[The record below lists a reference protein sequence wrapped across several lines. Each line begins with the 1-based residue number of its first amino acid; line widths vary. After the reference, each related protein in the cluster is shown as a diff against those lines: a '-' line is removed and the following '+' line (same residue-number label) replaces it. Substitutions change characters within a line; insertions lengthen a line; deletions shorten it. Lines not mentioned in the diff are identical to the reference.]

1 MKKKLTAFL
10 LALMMLTQV
19 LVPGSAWAKESKSYP
34 ETDSNLV
41 QVGMTGAENYPK
53 LTNKVILD
61 IQKEATLNSRKNMQ
75 DKTGL
80 VPFNTP
86 YLPGQEIPDKDK
98 PKIVGNVSANFT
110 TKGLDDGT
118 FDWEG
123 VFGKDS
129 NGKPGKAKL
138 IFVQW
143 LKNKETGVK
152 YELEVSKDGKYS
164 WNDWEGKPARIPL
177 YSQGLEAFTYSVYL
191 DQDVSDKVKL
201 LTYRIAGT
209 PSSPG
214 YHKDP
219 ETGLNMADIVID
231 LSIQQVAST
240 KFVSEWHTGLA
251 EDSKPP
257 VEGEFDNKIDEY
269 PGYFPFSKDDGGS
282 IIIRNDLVN
291 NSDYEDPGYSEYGSS
306 SLIKTPEVKVTEGL
320 EFEDENDEQ
329 GTPTYVFDETN
340 KIIQTKDKKHKF
352 KYDFTYDVI
361 NGGKLTMTE
370 IIPLTFYANGGKFAS
385 IADPNAEQKIIKEVD
400 YGKDLTDE
408 AEKPTKDRE
417 TFKGW
422 STTQDGKTPVTDD
435 DFKNI
440 KEAKTF
446 YAIWDNN
453 DIVADQLEVKESF
466 KDGDT
471 WVNNFI
477 PTLDTLKKQV
487 KIKDANGDP
496 QALANDDK
504 IAIVDGI
511 NEYTTDAAAKDYLYN
526 LLKEDAATEVS
537 RNVTITAK
545 ITHADGTSQ
554 TVDIPIKVI
563 KNIYEAKTEE
573 GKPNYVPEGYVKVT
587 VDPTTKATEPQKY
600 FYYVNPKAEVVIPG
614 KDPVGTGDNLFVKW
628 TMKADDATGEGSEY
642 KLSEKPRTKFE
653 KASTITAQYSA
664 DVVPAKED
672 GTKPEGTPDNFVKVT
687 FVPTDKATDET
698 KANKIFYVNPDKAV
712 TIPVANPVAKAGF
725 IFKEWK
731 IGDVTT
737 GETYTVGTPKK
748 FENETTITAT
758 YTESENIIE
767 YDPKNPTA
775 KPDGYITVSFEA
787 DLGLK
792 LKDVKYYFV
801 KKNAKD
807 TEGNLITLGSAALK
821 KPGYQAANGYEFNGW
836 DKADSTTIGDKDIVV
851 TALAKQAS
859 SPGKPGD
866 EPGYRPYPEIIY
878 RDRIVEKEKIVEKIV
893 KVGENDE
900 LHKEIRYM
908 QGYNG
913 KFRPYDGLTRAEA
926 AQILANALKAD
937 GYRYDANYALSY
949 TDVGNKWYTDAVR
962 VVTQA
967 NVFQGYSDGTFRP
980 QSKITRAEWV
990 ATLRRFQDLKEA
1002 NGNTM
1007 MLRSGHWATAE
1018 VEAAYEAGWLGVY
1031 QDGTAKFDADKPIT
1045 RQEVAY
1051 VSNRAFRR
1059 VLDKVYLRRSVNTLL
1074 TYKDINPSM
1083 PLYEDILCASNTL
1096 LTDNNYYKANT
1107 IVMDN
1112 VTFNIVTDYLDITQK
1127 KFQYNVIR

>member
-1 MKKKLTAFL
+1 MLLQIAIPQNIFAEEENNLPQDKYTTVGKIDFKSFDTKTMIEMNKVAAKNRKTNSKDKGSTLFSPGPYFGDDNEPTDENKLKYYGNVKAKLTVKGLNDGEFQWNEIFGVDKDGNPNPAQLIF
-10 LALMMLTQV
+10 TQIND
-19 LVPGSAWAKESKSYP
+19 E
-34 ETDSNLV
+34 
-41 QVGMTGAENYPK
+41 TGAETGVERYLKITEEGIYAWTDGDGEPAELPLFNNKFEPFFYEVRIDEDVAEK
-53 LTNKVILD
+53 VQLLT
-61 IQKEATLNSRKNMQ
+61 ATLFGSDDASPTFEKPDAEGRIKFN
-75 DKTGL
+75 L
-80 VPFNTP
+80 V
-86 YLPGQEIPDKDK
+86 
-98 PKIVGNVSANFT
+98 
-110 TKGLDDGT
+110 LD
-118 FDWEG
+118 
-123 VFGKDS
+123 
-129 NGKPGKAKL
+129 
-138 IFVQW
+138 
-143 LKNKETGVK
+143 
-152 YELEVSKDGKYS
+152 
-164 WNDWEGKPARIPL
+164 
-177 YSQGLEAFTYSVYL
+177 
-191 DQDVSDKVKL
+191 
-201 LTYRIAGT
+201 LT
-209 PSSPG
+209 
-214 YHKDP
+214 
-219 ETGLNMADIVID
+219 L
-231 LSIQQVAST
+231 QQVTST
-240 KFVSEWHTGLA
+240 KFTSEWFTGLDEENRPQIQADATFSGVYMGKVKSKNLIIDLPKNDTDEVIVRDREDTGDPKLVIA
-251 EDSKPP
+251 ERLNQDPQIVIK
-257 VEGEFDNKIDEY
+257 
-269 PGYFPFSKDDGGS
+269 KDTLGLNFEEADG
-282 IIIRNDLVN
+282 V
-291 NSDYEDPGYSEYGSS
+291 
-306 SLIKTPEVKVTEGL
+306 KTVKSG
-320 EFEDENDEQ
+320 D
-329 GTPTYVFDETN
+329 
-340 KIIQTKDKKHKF
+340 HKF

-370 IIPLTFYANGGKFAS
+370 IIPVTFDANGGKFAS
-385 IADPNAEQKIIKEVD
+385 ITEEGAEQKIVKEVE
-400 YGKDLTDE
+400 YKKDLTKE
-408 AEKPTKDRE
+408 VEKPKKERE

-422 STTQDGKTPVTDD
+422 ATEAKGKALSDEE
-435 DFKNI
+435 FNKAIKNL
-440 KEAKTF
+440 KAAKTF
-446 YAIWDNN
+446 YAVWDNN
-453 DIVADQLEVKESF
+453 DIQAEELTVNESF
-466 KDGDT
+466 KEGDT
-471 WVNNFI
+471 WVNDFI
-477 PTLDTLKKQV
+477 PTLDQLKGQV
-487 KIKDANGDP
+487 KIKDASGKP
-496 QALANDDK
+496 QELADDDK
-504 IAIVDGI
+504 IEILDDSGNPI
-511 NEYTTDAAAKDYLYN
+511 SDENLKDKLYEK
-526 LLKEDAATEVS
+526 LKEDDTTEVS
-537 RNVTITAK
+537 RDVTLKAK
-545 ITHADGTSQ
+545 ITHKNGTSQ

-573 GKPNYVPEGYVKVT
+573 GKPNYVPDGYVKVT
-587 VDPTTKATEPQKY
+587 VDPTTKAKDPQKY
-600 FYYVNPKAEVVIPG
+600 FYYVNPDAKVVIPG
-614 KDPVGTGDNLFVKW
+614 TDPTGTGDNKFVKW
-628 TMKADDATGEGSEY
+628 TYDDNGTETEY
-642 KLSEKPRTKFE
+642 KLANKPRHQFKSET
-653 KASTITAQYSA
+653 TITAQYVS
-664 DVVPAKED
+664 DVIPANDNGSKPDTVPS
-672 GTKPEGTPDNFVKVT
+672 NFVEVK
-687 FVPTDKATDET
+687 FVPTDKAKDNT
-698 KANKIFYVNPDKAV
+698 NKIFWVNPDKKV

-807 TEGNLITLGSAALK
+807 TEDNPITLGSAALK

-836 DKADSTTIGDKDIVV
+836 DKPDTTPIGDQDIVV

-859 SPGKPGD
+859 SPDKPGD
-866 EPGYRPYPEIIY
+866 EPGYRPSYPEIIY

-900 LHKEIRYM
+900 LLKEIRYM

-1002 NGNTM
+1002 NGNAM

-1018 VEAAYEAGWLGVY
+1018 VQAAYEAGWLGVY
-1031 QDGTAKFDADKPIT
+1031 QDGTAHFDADKPIT

-1096 LTDNNYYKANT
+1096 LTDNKYYKANT

-1112 VTFNIVTDYLDITQK
+1112 VTFNIVTDYMTITQK
-1127 KFQYNVIR
+1127 KFQYNVNR